1 MTKDPAAF
9 VSMTVVEHRA
19 LTMLDG
25 TRPAVD
31 TPDLNE
37 RSTYVFVAASGGL
50 MSWNNPEAVLL
61 QQLLVG
67 LAASGDVQV
76 HLVNLDDAGA
86 VVSGSEYL
94 LRSYTAVTDV
104 VLFETEFRVSV
115 QQGQALRVTAT
126 QPGRCAVWV
135 KIERGTVR

>member
-1 MTKDPAAF
+1 MIKDPAAF

-50 MSWNNPEAVLL
+50 LSWNNPEAVLL
-61 QQLLVG
+61 QRK
-67 LAASGDVQV
+67 A
-76 HLVNLDDAGA
+76 
-86 VVSGSEYL
+86 
-94 LRSYTAVTDV
+94 
-104 VLFETEFRVSV
+104 
-115 QQGQALRVTAT
+115 
-126 QPGRCAVWV
+126 
-135 KIERGTVR
+135 RG